1 MAGPSARPDY
11 ATPAIDAFG
20 DEGFRVAGERH
31 EGSIQILGGAVE
43 PWVHPDTPAELTPA
57 HFKAILEAADP
68 PDLVILGIGQAMR
81 HPPAAVREA
90 FRKAGVGLE
99 AMDTPTACRAYNV
112 VAGEARRAWAAL
124 IAV

>member
-20 DEGFRVAGERH
+20 DNGFRVAGERH

-43 PWVHPDTPAELTPA
+43 AWAHPEAPGDLTPD
-57 HFKAILEAADP
+57 HFEAILKAGDP
-68 PDLVILGIGQAMR
+68 PDLVILGVGPAMR

-90 FRKAGVGLE
+90 FRKSGIGLE
-99 AMDTPTACRAYNV
+99 TMDTPTACRAYNI

>member
-1 MAGPSARPDY
+1 MAEPSARPDY

-20 DEGFRVAGERH
+20 DQGFRVAGTRH
-31 EGSIQILGGAVE
+31 EGSIQILGGSVE
-43 PWVHPDTPAELTPA
+43 PWEHPKAPADLTPD
-57 HFKAILEAADP
+57 HFTAILQADDP
-68 PDLVILGIGQAMR
+68 PDLVILGIGATMR
-81 HPPAAVREA
+81 HPPAPVREA
-90 FRKAGVGLE
+90 FRQAGIGLE